1 MDPLLAELTRRWR
14 DMFAALA
21 RGDDLPPG
29 PRLRT
34 EGLAEAAVLT
44 GIASVQDLDQ
54 TMDRCYR
61 EAFERSMDEDF
72 GADWRNFFPFPQV
85 PAVAQRAPVYPSTA
99 D

>member
-1 MDPLLAELTRRWR
+1 MDPLMAELTGRWR
-14 DMFAALA
+14 DMFVALA

-34 EGLAEAAVLT
+34 EGLAEAAVCA
-44 GIASVQDLDQ
+44 GIASIQALDQ
-54 TMDRCYR
+54 AMDQCYR

-72 GADWRNFFPFPQV
+72 GADWRNFYPFPEI
-85 PAVAQRAPVYPSTA
+85 PAMARRAPVYPSTT